1 MNQSQRYF
9 AALGKVT
16 QAVVLAYQGIAV
28 VAFIASLFLAY
39 DWLKNPFLGGF
50 FEHTLVLNGS
60 DTSMEDS
67 HWEMY
72 AQGFVLGDQLVSVDG
87 MAIHTSD
94 DLLNVL
100 VSHQVNDVVP
110 VEMRTKNGELI
121 AAEITL
127 QAFPAADQIAYFGMP
142 AFLSLVFLVVSLWT
156 FGLRRS
162 EPAGR
167 AFSLLTAS
175 LAVAIGSLFDLY
187 TAHRFTHLWTLS
199 VGVAGGALID
209 LSLGFPQ
216 EARVVIGRPYLRWVG
231 YIIALALTI
240 SAYRT
245 LYDFQN
251 PTAYITAWQVLYG
264 FVGLSALFYF
274 GALAYHAL
282 LSYSP
287 VVKSQARTILIGSL
301 IAFGP
306 MVAWLLY
313 SSIVKAVNPALA
325 SEGFNPY
332 FFLPMIVFPIVN
344 GYVILRFRLLRAD
357 TWLRQG
363 MVYAMLAVFI
373 VAAYGLLVSS
383 AALALYW
390 FMPWVNLFQN
400 PYIIGGLIFVV
411 AVLLDPLRVRLQVL
425 VDSAFF
431 RGRRAFEDRLRT
443 FSHELTGA
451 LDLNMIG
458 KVLRQQISSSLV
470 PDSLHI
476 YIYDTLNDQYAAL
489 SGDDGRPTSDIRFSA
504 NSSLVQYFTNEQ
516 IPLYLDTINPPATLK
531 GDESRLM
538 LLGAHLFVGLRGEER
553 PVGWIALGT
562 PLSGGAYTPKDL
574 DFLDSISDQA
584 SVAISRVQTVV
595 DLERRVQEMNA
606 LTRVSQGVNVTL
618 TFDDVLELIFAQAT
632 QILPSSLFHIT
643 LFNKA
648 ANYFYYG
655 FCVDDG
661 ERVTARENQP
671 LPPSLGLGQE
681 VIRKGR
687 PILTQE
693 YMRECQMRNI
703 TPSSQGVYA
712 WMGVPLNAGADT
724 IGALSVGS
732 RDVTVTYTRAQLDL
746 LQAIADQTVG
756 AIVKA
761 RLLQETQQ
769 RAHQLTTLNDITRQL
784 TSTLDQEPLL
794 QYILENSVNILNCE
808 AGTLFLMDEQTGD
821 LIFRVAV
828 SPVATNLLGQR
839 IPAGQGIVGRAVQLR
854 APVIENDAQRS
865 ASHYEGTDKQTG
877 FISRSLL
884 AVPMQF
890 KERVLGVIE
899 VINRRDGLPFVAD
912 DQNLL
917 TAFAG
922 QAAVAIEN
930 ARLLALTDQE
940 LSERVEELQVMGR
953 IVRELNAS
961 LEVDRAMRITLDWAM
976 RRSNAEAGLIGMIE
990 EENLRIMAQL
1000 GYEEVLAKGGEDGQH
1015 MPLELPAL
1023 RSAVESGQPNQISL
1037 MGNGSKGILPTAHTQ
1052 IIVPI
1057 RREAQVIGL
1066 LLLESMSDSQIN
1078 LAFLNQLSDSAA
1090 IAISN
1095 AQLYDEVQ
1103 KANLAKSEFV
1113 SFVAHELKN
1122 PMTSIKG
1129 YTELLAAGS
1138 VGQITD
1144 MQSNFLNTIRSNV
1157 ERMSTLVSDLNDNA
1171 KIEAGRLHL
1180 EYKPVDIPDV
1190 VDDVIR
1196 STKRQVDDKRQ
1207 SVEVQ
1212 LPPQLPPVWA
1222 DRIRVGQVLTN
1233 LISNAHKYTPEGGKI
1248 LVGAESTNNQ
1258 WDPGGAKQVVHL
1270 WVKDNGIGISVEDQA
1285 KIFQRFFRSED
1296 SKAREAPG
1304 TGLGL
1309 NITRSLVEMQGGRI
1323 WFDSEFRK
1331 GTTFHFTVPV
1341 AEG

>member
-1 MNQSQRYF
+1 MVLNR
-9 AALGKVT
+9 VT
-16 QAVVLAYQGIAV
+16 QAVVLVYQAIAAV
-28 VAFIASLFLAY
+28 VFIGSLYQAY
-39 DWLKNPFLGGF
+39 EWLQNPFLGGF
-50 FEHTLVLNGS
+50 FEHTMVLNGS
-60 DTSMEDS
+60 DTSVKDS
-67 HWEMY
+67 NWAMY
-72 AQGFVLGDQLVSVDG
+72 QQGFQLRDQLISVDG
-87 MAIHTSD
+87 VRVKSAEE
-94 DLLNVL
+94 LENVL
-100 VSHQVNDVVP
+100 KAHQVNDIVP
-110 VEMRTKNGELI
+110 VEVLRYGTTTPQKVD
-121 AAEITL
+121 ITL
-127 QAFPAADQIAYFGMP
+127 QAFPAADQLSYFGMP
-142 AFLSLVFLVVSLWT
+142 AVLSLVFIIVSLWI

-175 LAVAIGSLFDLY
+175 MGIGIGSLFTLY
-187 TAHRFTHLWTLS
+187 TTHPYFYTYIWTLS
-199 VGVAGGALID
+199 VGMIGGALID
-209 LSLGFPQ
+209 LGLVFPQ
-216 EARVVIGRPYLRWVG
+216 EARPIINRPYLRWFG
-231 YIIALALTI
+231 YGVALVLAFN
-240 SAYRT
+240 AYRT
-245 LYDFQN
+245 LFNFED
-251 PTAYITAWQVLYG
+251 PTAYITAWRIIYG
-264 FVGLSALFYF
+264 FTGVSAIFYF
-274 GALAYHAL
+274 GTLGFHAIR
-282 LSYSP
+282 SYSP

-301 IAFGP
+301 VAFGP
-306 MVAWLLY
+306 MVLWFLI
-313 SSIVKAVNPALA
+313 SGQS
-325 SEGFNPY
+325 FNPY
-332 FFLPMIVFPIVN
+332 FLLPTIIFPIIN

-363 MVYAMLAVFI
+363 MVYGMLVVFVI
-373 VAAYGLLVSS
+373 FAYGALVSGTT
-383 AALALYW
+383 LGLYW
-390 FMPWVNLFQN
+390 LAPSGNLFQN
-400 PYIIGGLIFVV
+400 PYIVGGIIFIV
-411 AVLLDPLRVRLQVL
+411 AVLFQPARTWFQAF

-431 RGRRAFEDRLRT
+431 RGRRAFQERLRT

-458 KVLRQQISSSLV
+458 KVLRQQIASSLM
-470 PDSLHI
+470 PDRLHI

-489 SGDDGRPTSDIRFSA
+489 SGDDGKPTSDIRFAS
-504 NSSLVQYFTNEQ
+504 NSPLVQYFINEK
-516 IPLYLDTINPPATLK
+516 IPLYLDTINPLAAMK
-531 GDESRLM
+531 SDESRLL
-538 LLGAHLFVGLRGEER
+538 LLGARLFVALRGEGR

-562 PLSGGAYTPKDL
+562 PLSGSAYTPKDL
-574 DFLDSISDQA
+574 DFLESIADQS

-595 DLERRVQEMNA
+595 DLKRQVQEMNA
-606 LTRVSQGVNVTL
+606 LTRVSQGVNITL
-618 TFDDVLELIFAQAT
+618 TFDDILELIFAQAT

-643 LFNKA
+643 LYNKA

-655 FCVDDG
+655 FRVDDG
-661 ERVTARENQP
+661 ERETKRENQP

-687 PILTQE
+687 PILTQD
-693 YMRECQMRNI
+693 YTRECQMRNM
-703 TPSSQGVYA
+703 TPSAQGVYA
-712 WMGVPLNAGADT
+712 WMGVPLNTGADT
-724 IGALSVGS
+724 IGSLSIGS
-732 RDVTVTYTRAQLDL
+732 RDATVTYTRAQLDL

-784 TSTLDQEPLL
+784 TSTLEQEPLL

-865 ASHYEGTDKQTG
+865 VSHYEGTDKQTG
-877 FISRSLL
+877 FTSRSLL

-890 KERVLGVIE
+890 KDRVLGVIE

-917 TAFAG
+917 TAFSG

-940 LSERVEELQVMGR
+940 LSEKVDELQVMGR
-953 IVRELNAS
+953 IDRELNAS
-961 LEVDRAMRITLDWAM
+961 LEIDRAMRITLEWAM
-976 RRSNAEAGLIGMIE
+976 RRSSAEAGLIGMVDE
-990 EENLRIMAQL
+990 ERLRIMAQQ
-1000 GYEEVLAKGGEDGQH
+1000 GYEDVLAPGNENGGQH
-1015 MPLELPAL
+1015 LPLELPSL
-1023 RSAVESGQPNQISL
+1023 RTAIESGQPNQISL
-1037 MGNGSKGILPTAHTQ
+1037 LGNGSKGILPSAHTQ
-1052 IIVPI
+1052 IIIPI

-1066 LLLESMSDSQIN
+1066 LLLESRSDSQEN
-1078 LAFLNQLSDSAA
+1078 LAFLNRLSDHAA

-1103 KANLAKSEFV
+1103 RANEAKSEFV

-1138 VGQITD
+1138 VGTINE
-1144 MQSNFLNTIRSNV
+1144 MQSNFLSTIRSNV
-1157 ERMSTLVSDLNDNA
+1157 ERMSALVSDLNDNA
-1171 KIEAGRLHL
+1171 KIEAGRLRL
-1180 EYKPVDIPDV
+1180 EYKPVDVPDV
-1190 VDDVIR
+1190 VEDVIR

-1207 SVEVQ
+1207 SVELR
-1212 LPPQLPPVWA
+1212 LPEKLPPVWA

-1233 LISNAHKYTPEGGKI
+1233 LVSNAHKYTPEGGKI
-1248 LVGAESTNNQ
+1248 VVGAESTSNQ
-1258 WDPGGAKQVVHL
+1258 WDSGGAKQVVHL
-1270 WVKDNGIGISVEDQA
+1270 WVKDDGIGISVEDQA
-1285 KIFQRFFRSED
+1285 KIFQKFFRSDD

-1309 NITRSLVEMQGGRI
+1309 NITKSLVEMQGGRI
-1323 WFDSEFRK
+1323 WFDSEYRK
-1331 GTTFHFTVPV
+1331 GTTFHFTVPI